1 MSPPLRVAVNHPYK
15 ATSMHTSTLR
25 ELNQLD
31 AKPAVLAHS
40 TLILVDYQ
48 NTYTQGVMALEGWEA
63 ALDAAS
69 RLLAQAR
76 AAGAKVIHVM
86 HDGGE
91 GSPYDIRAEIGQI
104 HASVAPLAGEPVVV
118 KSAPNSFHN
127 TDLAQHVEAAGN
139 EQLVIIGF
147 MSHMCVTF
155 TAEGAF
161 LRGKRATV
169 VANACATRPLQS
181 AAGAVSAAQ
190 LHQSAMATIGDLY
203 AVVVGSSA
211 ALG

>member
-1 MSPPLRVAVNHPYK
+1 
-15 ATSMHTSTLR
+15 MHTRTLR

-31 AKPAVLAHS
+31 AKPAVLAQS

-48 NTYTQGVMALEGWEA
+48 NTYTRGVMALEGWEP

-76 AAGAKVIHVM
+76 AVGAKVIHVQ

-104 HASVAPLAGEPVVV
+104 HASVAPQAGEPVVV
-118 KSAPNSFHN
+118 KTAPNSFHN
-127 TDLAQHVEAAGN
+127 TDLAQQVEAAGN

>member
-1 MSPPLRVAVNHPYK
+1 MSPPLPVAVNPLHQ
-15 ATSMHTSTLR
+15 ATTMHTSTLR

-31 AKPAVLAHS
+31 AKPAVLAQS

-69 RLLAQAR
+69 RLLAHAR
-76 AAGAKVIHVM
+76 AVGAKVIHVM
-86 HDGGE
+86 HDGGA

-104 HASVAPLAGEPVVV
+104 HASVAPQAGEPVVV
-118 KSAPNSFHN
+118 KTAPNSFHN
-127 TDLAQHVEAAGN
+127 TDLAEHVDAAGN
-139 EQLVIIGF
+139 AQLVIIGF

-169 VANACATRPLQS
+169 VANACATRALQS
-181 AAGAVSAAQ
+181 AAGSVSAVQ

>member
-1 MSPPLRVAVNHPYK
+1 
-15 ATSMHTSTLR
+15 MHTSTLR
-25 ELNQLD
+25 ELNNLD
-31 AKPAVLAHS
+31 AKPAVLAQS

-48 NTYTQGVMALEGWEA
+48 NTYTRGVMELQGWQA
-63 ALDAAS
+63 ALDAAA

-76 AAGAKVIHVM
+76 AAGAKVIHVK

-91 GSPYDIRAEIGQI
+91 GSPYDIRAEIGEI

-118 KSAPNSFHN
+118 KAAPNSFFN
-127 TDLAQHVEAAGN
+127 TTLAQEVDAAGN
-139 EQLVIIGF
+139 EQVVIIGF

-161 LRGKRATV
+161 LRGNRATV

-181 AAGAVSAAQ
+181 VAGAVSAQQ

-211 ALG
+211 ELG

>member
-1 MSPPLRVAVNHPYK
+1 
-15 ATSMHTSTLR
+15 MHTRTLR

-31 AKPAVLAHS
+31 AKPAVLAQS

-48 NTYTQGVMALEGWEA
+48 NTYTRGVMALEGWEP

-76 AAGAKVIHVM
+76 AVGAKVIHVQ

-104 HASVAPLAGEPVVV
+104 HASVAPQAGEPVVV
-118 KSAPNSFHN
+118 KTAPNSFHN
-127 TDLAQHVEAAGN
+127 TDLAQQVEAAGN

-190 LHQSAMATIGDLY
+190 LHQGAMATIGDLY
-203 AVVVGSSA
+203 AVVVASAA

>member
-1 MSPPLRVAVNHPYK
+1 
-15 ATSMHTSTLR
+15 MHTRTLR

-31 AKPAVLAHS
+31 AKPAVLAQS

-48 NTYTQGVMALEGWEA
+48 NTYTRGVMALDGWEP

-76 AAGAKVIHVM
+76 AVGAKVIHVQ

-104 HASVAPLAGEPVVV
+104 HASVAPQAGEPVVV
-118 KSAPNSFHN
+118 KTAPNSFHN
-127 TDLAQHVEAAGN
+127 TDLAQQVEAAGN

-181 AAGAVSAAQ
+181 AAGSVSAVQ